1 MQISTY
7 IHVQTWKSEKS
18 EVKLS
23 QKQITVVA
31 ETHVDFVRVG
41 YIYRYIQIDTYII
54 IPSRRFPYVRF
65 AQFHYHQVHFKCISF
80 VFRVGKMK

>member
-41 YIYRYIQIDTYII
+41 YIYI
-54 IPSRRFPYVRF
+54 
-65 AQFHYHQVHFKCISF
+65 
-80 VFRVGKMK
+80 